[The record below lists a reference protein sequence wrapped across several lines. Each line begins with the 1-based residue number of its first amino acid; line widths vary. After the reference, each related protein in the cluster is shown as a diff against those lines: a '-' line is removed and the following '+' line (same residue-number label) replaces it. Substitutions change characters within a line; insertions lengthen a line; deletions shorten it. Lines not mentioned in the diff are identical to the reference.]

1 MFWPLAASFPR
12 FARSKKR
19 VHSVI
24 SDVTTALA
32 SGVLLAVRVWDVSCG
47 VWAVGCPVG
56 GCQ

>member
-1 MFWPLAASFPR
+1 M
-12 FARSKKR
+12 
-19 VHSVI
+19 I

-47 VWAVGCPVG
+47 VRAEGAVGCPVG